1 MRLGSFKNP
10 DIELL
15 RQKEVHGKG
24 VKGLAIWNSPEDIDE
39 SSNDRTRKIPFIV
52 TGSYDGTVKV
62 WSYNDLECLITLN
75 HHPEG
80 VWDVKTHKN
89 LLPGPPRGLPGGTSL
104 GLPSARGEPAGLSS
118 GAWAPPWREAPWSEP
133 RALAPQGLRQG
144 PALPPLP
151 PGVHKPETSHQ
162 PAAHA
167 GEGAM
172 SMSHL

>member
-39 SSNDRTRKIPFIV
+39 SRNDRTRKIPFIV

-62 WSYNDLECLITLN
+62 WSYNDLECKITLN

-89 LLPGPPRGLPGGTSL
+89 LLVSCGKEGRVAVL
-104 GLPSARGEPAGLSS
+104 EYSS
-118 GAWAPPWREAPWSEP
+118 TQSVTNGNNR
-133 RALAPQGLRQG
+133 
-144 PALPPLP
+144 
-151 PGVHKPETSHQ
+151 
-162 PAAHA
+162 
-167 GEGAM
+167 
-172 SMSHL
+172 

>member
-1 MRLGSFKNP
+1 MFSFDFEEWGYFPEYDNISFMRLGSFKNP

-24 VKGLAIWNSPEDIDE
+24 VKGLAIWNPPEGIDK
-39 SSNDRTRKIPFIV
+39 SRNDGIKKNPFIV

-89 LLPGPPRGLPGGTSL
+89 LLASCGKEGRVGVL
-104 GLPSARGEPAGLSS
+104 EYSS
-118 GAWAPPWREAPWSEP
+118 T
-133 RALAPQGLRQG
+133 
-144 PALPPLP
+144 
-151 PGVHKPETSHQ
+151 PGVTNGSNR
-162 PAAHA
+162 
-167 GEGAM
+167 
-172 SMSHL
+172 